1 MRNALVT
8 PETQRRWKASYPE
21 IHKKCRETATGF
33 IHEFDLRSALAP
45 GSGPQPDVESVIS
58 LVRGMTTVARFLWP
72 IPDRGISRRLHRVRA
87 PTLVV
92 HGQEDRFV
100 PAAYV
105 NDWLALLPDARG
117 EVIPGAGHMLT
128 VEALDRTLA
137 AVDAFLG
144 QVEAFA

>member
-1 MRNALVT
+1 MLYADT
-8 PETQRRWKASYPE
+8 T
-21 IHKKCRETATGF
+21 
-33 IHEFDLRSALAP
+33 LAP

-128 VEALDRTLA
+128 VEALEKESTRLHETIADWTDGDGDQRRYNSIVA
-137 AVDAFLG
+137 RPSEVNSRIAGHIVA
-144 QVEAFA
+144 

>member
-1 MRNALVT
+1 
-8 PETQRRWKASYPE
+8 
-21 IHKKCRETATGF
+21 
-33 IHEFDLRSALAP
+33 
-45 GSGPQPDVESVIS
+45 
-58 LVRGMTTVARFLWP
+58 
-72 IPDRGISRRLHRVRA
+72 
-87 PTLVV
+87 
-92 HGQEDRFV
+92 V